1 MRVVMTPCTRAS
13 ARTAIVG
20 IILDPKGPLHMDL
33 VLPMLFYGLPIAAIF
48 AIGAWSVLKNNPR
61 QKAQRDHYRTTYGLS
76 LERMLAE
83 SPVDR
88 AEVRRLRNSSKSGEM
103 AAVRYVMEWDPVPLD
118 VAVQFVRA
126 L

>member
-1 MRVVMTPCTRAS
+1 MIRMDV
-13 ARTAIVG
+13 IVPT
-20 IILDPKGPLHMDL
+20 LL
-33 VLPMLFYGLPIAAIF
+33 YALPIAVIL
-48 AIGAWSVLKNNPR
+48 GVSAWSVLKNDPR
-61 QKAQRDHYRTTYGLS
+61 KKAQRDHYRTAYGLS

-103 AAVRYVMEWDPVPLD
+103 AAVRYVMEWDPVPLN